1 MEHWWQYLNERKVY
15 PGVETLSWS
24 ASEELT
30 KLWKA
35 WKQDHPW
42 PAGIEHEQA
51 IYHFG
56 VSELTG
62 EMLAYAHV
70 SWDGFAAE
78 EMSFR
83 VRGQAMVFA
92 KPNCTMPSVEA
103 MSEFPRLFVP
113 MMEEQR
119 TLQATKGY
127 GPDHSGEVTIGG
139 ELIVHHLNAY
149 GCSVYKLARFDDYSA
164 VESGL
169 WGDFR
174 AKYAASHP
182 AASEPVHVLPDA
194 CVVAAEV
201 EAERVRGEE
210 FAQALVAVATAA
222 GKSPEQWS
230 RDVLVD
236 AVVRSVSSRP
246 GAAKLA
252 GEVVPE
258 SAVPASV

>member
-1 MEHWWQYLNERKVY
+1 
-15 PGVETLSWS
+15 
-24 ASEELT
+24 LT

-139 ELIVHHLNAY
+139 
-149 GCSVYKLARFDDYSA
+149 
-164 VESGL
+164 L